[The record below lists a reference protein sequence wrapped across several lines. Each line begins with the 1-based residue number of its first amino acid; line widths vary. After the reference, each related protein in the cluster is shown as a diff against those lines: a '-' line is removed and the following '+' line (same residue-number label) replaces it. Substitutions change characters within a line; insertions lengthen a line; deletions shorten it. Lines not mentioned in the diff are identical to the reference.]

1 MKRLTTTIR
10 SVARLLSLLSLL
22 LAALAAPGLGQQPIA
37 PTPAV
42 APAVQSDAGK
52 RQEAFQIV
60 WQTVNDSF
68 YDPKFGGVDWARVRE
83 RYEPQVA
90 KINNDREFHQLL
102 QQMLNELHQSHFL
115 VVPREAIPK
124 IRIPKKLVS
133 NGTDE
138 TGDSGAEELDVEEPF
153 DSLAYKL
160 TDRLLT
166 GIGVDLRVLG
176 GSAVVSRVEPG
187 STAARAGIRPGF
199 VIKKVG
205 SRSLDSVIAE
215 IEKHPVWGEII
226 GPELPAFLVGGFING
241 DEASPVTLGYLDA
254 RNRWRTINIKRER
267 LKGEMSPAV
276 GNLPA
281 LYTEF
286 EAKRLSGGVGYI
298 RFNAFVPPLMEK
310 LCGALR
316 TMKNAPGVIIDLRGN
331 QGGLLGMI
339 GGLTGLLERTPT
351 LMGTMQMRSG
361 RIPLFGFPQL
371 APYTGPLVILV
382 DGSTQS
388 AGEMFASGL
397 QEAGRATVVGQRS
410 AGNTL
415 PSEIKKLP
423 TGAIFQYGFAN
434 YETQSGYRLEGLGV
448 TPDVTV
454 TLSRRGLLRGADP
467 QLSAA
472 LKHLRQNMRLNA
484 KATELIADVSTVS
497 LPQRGVTTV
506 VPPAR
511 VTTNAAPPSV
521 RVIVDDAPPT
531 PPPPPPARP
540 LIVETTPKS
549 DLPSVATILEK
560 YLEASGGRSAWEKIT
575 SRVSIGTVEMT
586 SLGINGTVEIDEQSP
601 NKSSVIIN
609 GPGLGVMQKTFDGS
623 RGWLQDPLQGIIRF
637 SGLGLEMVKDGAVF
651 NKAAKLK
658 ELYASPVML
667 GKEELAGKKVYVV
680 LLGFEK
686 WYFDVE
692 NGLLLRKGNTYYDD
706 YREVDGIKLPFKLR
720 DEVLTGAGIIYRL
733 TEIKHNVKIDEAKF
747 TAYPSC
753 FSKPE

>member
-1 MKRLTTTIR
+1 MKHLTTTIR

-22 LAALAAPGLGQQPIA
+22 VAALAAAGLGQQPI
-37 PTPAV
+37 TPAPPV
-42 APAVQSDAGK
+42 AAPSVQSDAGK

-68 YDPKFGGVDWARVRE
+68 YDPKFGGVDWAGVRE

-124 IRIPKKLVS
+124 IRIPKKLVKD
-133 NGTDE
+133 TDE
-138 TGDSGAEELDVEEPF
+138 TDNDTAEELEVEEPF

-166 GIGVDLRVLG
+166 GIGVDLRVLD

-226 GPELPAFLVGGFING
+226 RPELPAFLVGGFING
-241 DEASPVTLGYLDA
+241 DEASPVKLGYLDA
-254 RNRWRTINIKRER
+254 RNRLRTINIKRER

-276 GNLPA
+276 GNLPP

-286 EAKRLSGGVGYI
+286 EAKRLPGGVGYI
-298 RFNAFVPPLMEK
+298 RFSAFVPPLMEK

-339 GGLTGLLERTPT
+339 GGLTGLLETYPT
-351 LMGTMQMRSG
+351 LMGTMQMRGG
-361 RIPLFGFPQL
+361 RIPLFGFPQS

-423 TGAIFQYGFAN
+423 TGAIFQFGFAN
-434 YETQSGYRLEGLGV
+434 YETQSGYRLEGRGV
-448 TPDVTV
+448 TPNVTV
-454 TLSRRGLLRGADP
+454 TLSRKGLLRGADP

-472 LKHLRQNMRLNA
+472 LRHLRQNARLSS
-484 KATELIADVSTVS
+484 KPRELIADVSNVS
-497 LPQRGVTTV
+497 APHRDAPTV
-506 VPPAR
+506 VPPVR
-511 VTTNAAPPSV
+511 VAIDAPPPSV
-521 RVIVDDAPPT
+521 NVVISDNA
-531 PPPPPPARP
+531 PPPPPAP
-540 LIVETTPKS
+540 SLSADTTTAKS
-549 DLPSVATILEK
+549 DLPSVAIILDK
-560 YLEASGGRSAWEKIT
+560 YLEASGGRSAFEKIT
-575 SRVSIGTVEMT
+575 SRVSTGSIEMT
-586 SLGINGTVEIDEQSP
+586 SLGITGTVEIDEQSP
-601 NKSSVIIN
+601 NRSSVLIN
-609 GPGLGVMQKTFDGS
+609 GPGLGVMQKTFDGN

-651 NKAAKLK
+651 NKPAKLK
-658 ELYASPVML
+658 ELYPSAVML
-667 GKEELAGKKVYVV
+667 GKEELAGKNVYVV

-692 NGLLLRKGNTYYDD
+692 NGLLLRRGNTYYDD

-720 DEVLTGAGIIYRL
+720 DEVLAGAGIIYRL
-733 TEIKHNVKIDEAKF
+733 TEIKHNVKIDESKF
-747 TAYPSC
+747 IAYPSC